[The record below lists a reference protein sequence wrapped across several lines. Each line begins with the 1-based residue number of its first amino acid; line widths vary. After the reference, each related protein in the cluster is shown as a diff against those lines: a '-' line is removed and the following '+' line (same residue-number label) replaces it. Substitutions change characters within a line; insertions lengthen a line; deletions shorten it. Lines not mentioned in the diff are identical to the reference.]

1 METDSN
7 EWFIYPLLLQIVF
20 FLKAIVFR
28 PFKGEVL
35 DAVVMQVNKVENLQ
49 QSVKEIVASVM
60 NPLTPKSD

>member
-1 METDSN
+1 MNDS
-7 EWFIYPLLLQIVF
+7 FTLCCYKLFF
-20 FLKAIVFR
+20 FLQAIVFR

-49 QSVKEIVASVM
+49 QSVKEIVTSVM

>member
-1 METDSN
+1 MIHLPFVVPN
-7 EWFIYPLLLQIVF
+7 FFF
-20 FLKAIVFR
+20 FLQAIVFR

-49 QSVKEIVASVM
+49 QSGKEIFTSVI